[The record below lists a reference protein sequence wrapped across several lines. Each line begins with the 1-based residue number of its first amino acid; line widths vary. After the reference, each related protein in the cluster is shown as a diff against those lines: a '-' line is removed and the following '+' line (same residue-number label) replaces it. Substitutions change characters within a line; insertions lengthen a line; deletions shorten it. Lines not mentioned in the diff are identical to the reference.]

1 MLTRLSAALFLM
13 LATPALAQTGAALI
27 VANENYQTLRDA
39 RGAGAV
45 LQAERS
51 LTDAGFVVDVATDL
65 SANALRAAL
74 SGLSERLGAGTQE
87 RVVIVFAG
95 YSVNADHGAWL
106 LGTEARNPDF
116 ATIEGFGVR
125 LETLLALAGQIQGGA
140 VVAVAD
146 FGFPESPRGGFRAG
160 LPASVSVPQGVTLLR
175 GPGAAVGGFLRDMA
189 TPGVNLGRAAVAR
202 PGLRLE
208 GFNPPFLTFLPAD
221 HQPVANADRAAWGAA
236 LDADTLEGYEAY
248 LAAWPRG
255 LFVAEATAAR
265 DRLLNTPERIEESLR
280 LSRDER
286 RAIQRD
292 LAILGFDPRGVDGI
306 FGRGTRGAITAWQ
319 GANRFPTTGF
329 VTRDQIFE
337 LAQQGARRAAQLEA
351 EAQARAQELERQDR
365 AFWRDTGSGSDEAG
379 MRAYLQR
386 FPQGI
391 FASIA
396 NDRLAQI
403 ERDRRAAEQARD
415 RAAWDIARSA
425 DTIGAYDLY
434 LRDYPRGAFAADA
447 RARIRTLSEPVVVV
461 PEPTPAPPLASDA
474 EIAEARNAEETLGLP
489 GFLLLQVETGLI
501 HSGFDPGR
509 VDGVLDDDS
518 RRAVREFQQAVGI
531 VPTGYLT
538 PETLGR
544 LLGLSIDFL
553 R

>member
-1 MLTRLSAALFLM
+1 MLTRLAAALFLM
-13 LATPALAQTGAALI
+13 IAAPALAQTGAALI
-27 VANENYQTLRDA
+27 VANEDYQTLRDA
-39 RGAGAV
+39 RGASVV

-51 LTDAGFVVDVATDL
+51 LSDAGFVVDVATDL

-74 SGLSERLGAGTQE
+74 SSLSERLGAGLQQ

-160 LPASVSVPQGVTLLR
+160 LPASVTVPQGVTLLR

-202 PGLRLE
+202 PGLRLD
-208 GFNPPFLTFLPAD
+208 GFNPPFLTFLPEG

-236 LDADTLEGYEAY
+236 LDADTLAGYEAY

-255 LFVAEATAAR
+255 MFVAQATAAR
-265 DRLLNTPERIEESLR
+265 DRLLNTPERIEEALR
-280 LSRDER
+280 LTRDER

-292 LAILGFDPRGVDGI
+292 LAILGFDPRGVDGV
-306 FGRGTRGAITAWQ
+306 FGRGSRSAISAWQ

-351 EAQARAQELERQDR
+351 EARARAQEQERLDR
-365 AFWRDTGSGSDEAG
+365 AFWRDTGSGADEAG

-396 NDRLAQI
+396 ADRLAQI
-403 ERDRRAAEQARD
+403 EAERLAAESARD
-415 RAAWDIARSA
+415 RAAWDIARNT
-425 DTIGAYDLY
+425 DTIAAYDTY
-434 LRDYPRGAFAADA
+434 LRDRPNGAFATAA
-447 RARIRTLSEPVVVV
+447 RDRIRALAAPVVVE
-461 PEPTPAPPLASDA
+461 PEPEPDPAP
-474 EIAEARNAEETLGLP
+474 EIEAARAMEESMLLP
-489 GFLLLQVETGLI
+489 GFLLQQVERRLARD
-501 HSGFDPGR
+501 GFDPGR
-509 VDGVLDDDS
+509 VDGVLDRES
-518 RRAVREFQQAVGI
+518 RRAIRQFQRASGLTV
-531 VPTGYLT
+531 TGYLT
-538 PETLGR
+538 PETMAR
-544 LLGLSIDFL
+544 LLGVGFDFL